1 LYTRFFSKGSGSVNS
16 PREEKMPIFRLY
28 ADGVDYFIDE
38 ITTLES
44 GQLKVLVNSIQKIT
58 QI

>member
-1 LYTRFFSKGSGSVNS
+1 LYTRFFSKGSDGVNS
-16 PREEKMPIFRLY
+16 LREEKMPIFRLY

-38 ITTLES
+38 FTTLES

>member
-1 LYTRFFSKGSGSVNS
+1 
-16 PREEKMPIFRLY
+16 MPIFRLY

-44 GQLKVLVNSIQKIT
+44 GQIKVLVNSIQKNHT
-58 QI
+58 NLACPLH